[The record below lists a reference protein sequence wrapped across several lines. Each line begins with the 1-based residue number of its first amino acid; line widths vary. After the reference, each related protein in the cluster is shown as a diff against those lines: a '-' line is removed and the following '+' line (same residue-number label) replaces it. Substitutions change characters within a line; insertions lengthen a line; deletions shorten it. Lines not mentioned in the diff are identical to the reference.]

1 MGRYVTKEMT
11 EGYSIEEE
19 KGREAEETRRVI
31 EEQKQGTLDTG
42 KDTAEDGIY
51 I

>member
-11 EGYSIEEE
+11 EVNSIEEE
-19 KGREAEETRRVI
+19 KGREAEETRRVVK
-31 EEQKQGTLDTG
+31 EQKQGTLGTG
-42 KDTAEDGIY
+42 KDRAEDRIY